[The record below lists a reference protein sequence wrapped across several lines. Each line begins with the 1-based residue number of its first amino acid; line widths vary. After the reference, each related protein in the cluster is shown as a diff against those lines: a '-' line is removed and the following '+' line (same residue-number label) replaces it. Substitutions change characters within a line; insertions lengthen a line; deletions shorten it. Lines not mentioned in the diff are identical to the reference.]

1 MGSTLTIRRS
11 ICLRKCLCKLLQ
23 NKAKHTRSDDV
34 SQVSGLKESLNLV
47 GNQYSILVA
56 MFTAGYRPK
65 LLYLCNSLIIISAC
79 VGQIPHAL
87 IIQKVAPRFWLPFT
101 LLVWSGLTMVC
112 AACRTYKQLCV
123 VRFFQGFF
131 ESSLYSGTIYILG
144 SWYKPLE
151 IAKRTAIFTAIG
163 QIGSMFAGVMM
174 TAMNEGLHG
183 QTALAGWQW
192 VFIISGSMP

>member
-1 MGSTLTIRRS
+1 MLKFDLEPSLIRRS
-11 ICLRKCLCKLLQ
+11 RSRDSRNPFTLKVTNTASWWLCSPQGITPTNNIHLYPLLTC
-23 NKAKHTRSDDV
+23 H
-34 SQVSGLKESLNLV
+34 
-47 GNQYSILVA
+47 
-56 MFTAGYRPK
+56 
-65 LLYLCNSLIIISAC
+65 SAC

-101 LLVWSGLTMVC
+101 LLVWSGLTMCC
-112 AACRTYKQLCV
+112 AACKTYEQLCV

-174 TAMNEGLHG
+174 TAMNEGLND

-192 VFIISGSMP
+192 VFLISMSESVVITSFADN